1 MILVS
6 REKIDAATAQGWW
19 GERTLWQVF
28 SRWADE
34 RGTAEAVVDA
44 PNRSEF
50 ANGTPQRWSWER
62 LRTEADR
69 LAAALLD
76 VGLQRDDVLVVQLP
90 NMVEQFAVYLACAR
104 LGIIVSPVPVQYR
117 AHELNHILAMT
128 QATAA
133 ITLGRIGKTHEAARM
148 FVELADRH
156 PSIRSVLAW
165 GDDLPEGV
173 IDLQHAPAHSA
184 QLEARLATA
193 EATAGVTANDVF
205 TICWTSGTESRPKGV
220 PRSHNQWLIAGPDII
235 YAAELSGHARLLNP
249 FPMVNMAG
257 IATGFVTLL
266 TTGGTTVQHHPF
278 QLPVFLQQLR
288 DETVHYTLAP
298 PALLNTLLQNEHL
311 LEGIDFTVLRR
322 IGSGS
327 APLSDWMI
335 QGFAE
340 RFGVQ
345 IVNYFGSNEGAAL
358 TATFADVPDPSIR
371 ATCFPRIG
379 VDGLEWEAPM
389 SRRVRT
395 RLVDLESGQDIDQPG
410 IPGELRFDGP
420 AVFSGYWKDEDAT
433 RNAFDDTGFYRTGD
447 LFEIVGDQGQ
457 YYRFLGRCKDLV
469 VRGGMKISAEEI
481 ENLLVS
487 CPGVVEAA
495 VVGVPDAILGEKLC
509 ACVSVKP
516 GTELDLKT
524 LTRHLQEEC
533 QVAVFKL
540 PEYLLVLDTLP
551 RNPVGKLDKKGL
563 RARAA
568 QLGEQT

>member
-1 MILVS
+1 MILIS

-19 GERTLWQVF
+19 GERTLWQIF

-50 ANGTPQRWSWER
+50 ANGTPLRWSWER

-76 VGLQRDDVLVVQLP
+76 AGLQRDDVLVVQLP

-165 GDDLPEGV
+165 GDDLPAGV
-173 IDLQHAPAHSA
+173 VDLQHAPGHSA
-184 QLEARLATA
+184 ELEARLATA

-266 TTGGTTVQHHPF
+266 TTGGTTVQH
-278 QLPVFLQQLR
+278 
-288 DETVHYTLAP
+288 
-298 PALLNTLLQNEHL
+298 
-311 LEGIDFTVLRR
+311 
-322 IGSGS
+322 
-327 APLSDWMI
+327 
-335 QGFAE
+335 
-340 RFGVQ
+340 
-345 IVNYFGSNEGAAL
+345 
-358 TATFADVPDPSIR
+358 
-371 ATCFPRIG
+371 
-379 VDGLEWEAPM
+379 
-389 SRRVRT
+389 
-395 RLVDLESGQDIDQPG
+395 QPCG
-410 IPGELRFDGP
+410 
-420 AVFSGYWKDEDAT
+420 
-433 RNAFDDTGFYRTGD
+433 
-447 LFEIVGDQGQ
+447 
-457 YYRFLGRCKDLV
+457 
-469 VRGGMKISAEEI
+469 
-481 ENLLVS
+481 
-487 CPGVVEAA
+487 
-495 VVGVPDAILGEKLC
+495 
-509 ACVSVKP
+509 
-516 GTELDLKT
+516 
-524 LTRHLQEEC
+524 
-533 QVAVFKL
+533 
-540 PEYLLVLDTLP
+540 
-551 RNPVGKLDKKGL
+551 
-563 RARAA
+563 
-568 QLGEQT
+568 